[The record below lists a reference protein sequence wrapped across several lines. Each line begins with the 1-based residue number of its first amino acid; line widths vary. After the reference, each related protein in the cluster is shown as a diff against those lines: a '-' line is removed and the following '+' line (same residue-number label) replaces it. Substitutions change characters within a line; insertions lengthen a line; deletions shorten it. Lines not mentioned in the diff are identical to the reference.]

1 MGNEK
6 TFWGFTSTFSNP
18 KLTYKFLNQE
28 EKTKSGTI
36 FSLEGDIWG
45 YDIEIFNYFNEK
57 EILLE
62 PERKFIVKNVLPPI
76 NEIINI
82 TCEILKTPLI
92 LDNSEIN
99 NNIFLNNKISDNEI
113 DNSNL
118 KKYIIIIEMEIKRKE
133 KLEYIHGIG
142 VLCNIPEKNIKV
154 LITYSNVI
162 DLYILN
168 EVEYLRILINNKEK
182 EIDMKINRYKY
193 IDEIITIIE
202 IIDEDH
208 INNFIE
214 IDKFINSKNYTKKN
228 IISVSLSDDDVEFEL
243 IKSKINLKKSN
254 NNYICDIESI
264 KSGIILLKNNLT
276 LIGIIKND
284 YISHQK
290 EVEFIP
296 MNIIIN
302 NINNIQNKGGI
313 VLNEYGNIIVRNI
326 FDLKKFLF
334 ERKNAKI
341 KFNFENE
348 LIEKS

>member
-1 MGNEK
+1 M
-6 TFWGFTSTFSNP
+6 
-18 KLTYKFLNQE
+18 
-28 EKTKSGTI
+28 
-36 FSLEGDIWG
+36 
-45 YDIEIFNYFNEK
+45 
-57 EILLE
+57 
-62 PERKFIVKNVLPPI
+62 
-76 NEIINI
+76 
-82 TCEILKTPLI
+82 
-92 LDNSEIN
+92 
-99 NNIFLNNKISDNEI
+99 
-113 DNSNL
+113 
-118 KKYIIIIEMEIKRKE
+118 
-133 KLEYIHGIG
+133 
-142 VLCNIPEKNIKV
+142 CNIPKKNIKA

-214 IDKFINSKNYTKKN
+214 IDKFINSKNYANKN
-228 IISVSLSDDDVEFEL
+228 IISVSLSDDDDVEFEL
-243 IKSKINLKKSN
+243 VKSKINSKKSN
-254 NNYICDIESI
+254 NNYICNIESI

-313 VLNEYGNIIVRNI
+313 VLNQYGNIIVRNI

-334 ERKNAKI
+334 ERKNDKI

-348 LIEKS
+348 LINFYDEEIKLLVYQYIINSEKNEESKQFLYLHKDFELCEEKYNFNTIKRLFGNSYFLTEKCFDLIFEKISKTFSQDLIAYLNHYCKKNFSIVVNKINEFYSESIHSNLNAYIKEAKKFINIVYTFSKNDKLIINTE